1 MELMDIAWFYHDYI
15 IHDLEIIDLHEN
27 QEEIFF
33 WMHSMVTV
41 IHQEWWESDNLGVGE
56 QNHHAKIDWD
66 ADIHPTYPLVNIQ
79 KVWKNTIFDG

>member
-33 WMHSMVTV
+33 LDAFYGYSNPSGMVR
-41 IHQEWWESDNLGVGE
+41 IG
-56 QNHHAKIDWD
+56 
-66 ADIHPTYPLVNIQ
+66 
-79 KVWKNTIFDG
+79 

>member
-33 WMHSMVTV
+33 FDAFYGYSNPSGMVR
-41 IHQEWWESDNLGVGE
+41 IG
-56 QNHHAKIDWD
+56 
-66 ADIHPTYPLVNIQ
+66 
-79 KVWKNTIFDG
+79 